1 VRNHT
6 LAAVAGFIILFALYH
21 AAEYMILFKNSP
33 PGFLFFQALFF
44 IAAYGIAKWQRK
56 PGLAAWGLDT
66 KTPFL
71 KHLLPGILIGI
82 FLYGLTFFIS
92 LLPGIEKIIRVPDF
106 ADMPAPLGIFIFG
119 NLFSSFSEDVLTR
132 GYVHNHI
139 KGKVS
144 SWWIVLVSAS
154 IYLLNH
160 IYRLDDGF
168 VTWLYLFLLGI
179 LFVIPLILTRRLWF
193 TGGLHWAG
201 NVTFYFTHEI
211 VKTEEAAQ
219 GVSSNS
225 ILIVVILLFI
235 PLNFFVLKAS
245 KLIKGQD

>member
-6 LAAVAGFIILFALYH
+6 LTAVVGFIILFVLYH
-21 AAEYMILFKNSP
+21 AAGYMILFKNSP
-33 PGFLFFQALFF
+33 AGFLFFQALFF
-44 IAAYGIAKWQRK
+44 LAAYGIAKWQRK
-56 PGLAAWGLDT
+56 PGLAAWGLNT
-66 KTPFL
+66 RTAFL
-71 KHLLPGILIGI
+71 KHLLLGILMGI

-92 LLPGIEKIIRVPDF
+92 LLPGIEKIVLVPRF
-106 ADMPAPLGIFIFG
+106 ADMLAPLGLFIFG
-119 NLFSSFSEDVLTR
+119 SFFSSFSEDVLTR
-132 GYVHNHI
+132 GYVYNHI

-144 SWWIVLVSAS
+144 SWWLVLISAA

-168 VTWLYLFLLGI
+168 VTWLYLFLLGV

-211 VKTEEAAQ
+211 IKTEEEAQ
-219 GVSSNS
+219 GVSPNH
-225 ILIVVILLFI
+225 ILIVMILLFI
-235 PLNFFVLKAS
+235 PLNYFVLKAA
-245 KLIKGQD
+245 KLVKEQD